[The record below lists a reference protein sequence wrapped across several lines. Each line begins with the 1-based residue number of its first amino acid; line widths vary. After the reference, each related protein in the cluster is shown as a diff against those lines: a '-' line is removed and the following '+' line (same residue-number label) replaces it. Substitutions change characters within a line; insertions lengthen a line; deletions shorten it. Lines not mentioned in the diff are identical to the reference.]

1 MWARQSQEHVPE
13 REKRRERF
21 CSLVEE
27 GMIEG
32 YQCRAH
38 KLDHSYSRGQVA
50 ACLKSLGMQMAREG
64 WQVRGGDKVAA
75 G

>member
-13 REKRRERF
+13 REKRRERS
-21 CSLVEE
+21 CSIGEE

-32 YQCRAH
+32 YRHWADN
-38 KLDHSYSRGQVA
+38 LGHSWTGGEVA

-64 WQVRGGDKVAA
+64 
-75 G
+75 